1 MGNHF
6 LFQLGARWRFPSF
19 LLYGPQALQ
28 RQGLGF
34 APFECQILRVGDI
47 GENDLTG
54 TLIAPAR
61 GMDYKFMLLLR
72 RILAAPVGCATK
84 SICGITPCLT
94 QVDLPA
100 LIVDSFSHDPQIE
113 YFQNRFHQKS
123 LWDSELSAH
132 CFFDARIWNEPDK
145 CHHYVK
151 SE

>member
-6 LFQLGARWRFPSF
+6 LFQLGPRWRFPSF
-19 LLYGPQALQ
+19 LLYVPRALQ

-34 APFECQILRVGDI
+34 APLECQILRVGEI
-47 GENDLTG
+47 GENHLTG

-72 RILAAPVGCATK
+72 RVARLLSDARPNQIVR
-84 SICGITPCLT
+84 ITPFLT
-94 QVDLPA
+94 EVDLPA

-123 LWDSELSAH
+123 PWDSELSVH

-145 CHHYVK
+145 CYHYVK